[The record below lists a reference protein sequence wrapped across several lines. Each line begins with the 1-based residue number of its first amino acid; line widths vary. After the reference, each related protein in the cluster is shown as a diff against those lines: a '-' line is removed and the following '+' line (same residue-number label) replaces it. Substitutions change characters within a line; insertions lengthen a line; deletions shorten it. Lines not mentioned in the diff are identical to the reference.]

1 MSSIFGITKYLHTN
15 SKITYPL
22 VKFFFLQK
30 KKKKKKVK
38 RVILSH
44 IQKKKK
50 KLFSFVFK
58 CLYLLVF
65 VIYLNSNTSIMF
77 IKKIY
82 KINFSKKKA
91 HYLTEKLLILIL
103 YSNV

>member
-15 SKITYPL
+15 CKITYPL
-22 VKFFFLQK
+22 VKFFFST

-50 KLFSFVFK
+50 KVILICIQMFVPVSICYLFEFK
-58 CLYLLVF
+58 YFNYV
-65 VIYLNSNTSIMF
+65 Y
-77 IKKIY
+77 KKYIY
-82 KINFSKKKA
+82 KINVSKKKA